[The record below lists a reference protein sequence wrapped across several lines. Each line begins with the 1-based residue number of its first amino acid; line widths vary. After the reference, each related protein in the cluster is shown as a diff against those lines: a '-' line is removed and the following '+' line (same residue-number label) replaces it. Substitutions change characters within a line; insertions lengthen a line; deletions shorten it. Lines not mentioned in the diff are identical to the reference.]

1 MRSRP
6 FTYLFYI
13 QYLGT
18 GYHGWQKQTGVKT
31 IQGTLEKTFRFILRH
46 EDFIILGAS
55 RTDAG
60 VSCNRGAFELFL
72 KHEMPFDL
80 LDSVN
85 AILPSDIRLLEVQP
99 AQSHFNI
106 IQDVAYKE
114 YHYNFAFGEKFHP
127 FAAANLAYFT
137 GYPDIELMKL
147 GAKLFE
153 GKHNFQSYCSIDKV
167 SDDYVREIMEAD
179 IIQHANA
186 GLGLIPKQAYTF
198 IVKGKGFLRY
208 QIRKMIMALIELG
221 LGNLSLEE
229 IAKSLKKPELQ
240 NIPIHAPAN
249 GLVLEKVEFIKKVD
263 SLGL

>member
-1 MRSRP
+1 MQSRP

-31 IQGTLEKTFRFILRH
+31 IQGTLEKAFRFILGH
-46 EDFIILGAS
+46 GDFTILGAS

-72 KHEMPFDL
+72 KHVIAADL

-85 AILPSDIRLLEVQP
+85 AVLPSDIRLLEVQSVP
-99 AQSHFNI
+99 LHFNI

-114 YHYNFAFGEKFHP
+114 YHYHFAFGEKFHP
-127 FAAANLAYFT
+127 FAAANLAYFA
-137 GYPDIELMKL
+137 GYPDIGLMKA

-167 SDDYVREIMEAD
+167 SDDYFREIMVAD
-179 IIQHANA
+179 IIQDINA
-186 GLGLIPKQAYTF
+186 GLGLIPKEAFTF
-198 IVKGKGFLRY
+198 KVKGKGFLRY
-208 QIRKMIMALIELG
+208 QIRKMITALIELG
-221 LGNLSLEE
+221 LGNLSLKE
-229 IAKSLKKPELQ
+229 IEQSLKKPELR

-249 GLVLEKVEFIKKVD
+249 GLVLNNIQFL
-263 SLGL
+263 SLDKE

>member
-1 MRSRP
+1 
-6 FTYLFYI
+6 
-13 QYLGT
+13 
-18 GYHGWQKQTGVKT
+18 
-31 IQGTLEKTFRFILRH
+31 
-46 EDFIILGAS
+46 
-55 RTDAG
+55 
-60 VSCNRGAFELFL
+60 
-72 KHEMPFDL
+72 MPFDL

-167 SDDYVREIMEAD
+167 SDDYVREIMEAE